1 MEILTAS
8 EIAKKW
14 NISERSVRNYCQQ
27 GRVKG
32 AEQKGKLWLIPE
44 DAEKPKRTERKT
56 N

>member
-27 GRVKG
+27 GRVKV
-32 AEQKGKLWLIPE
+32 
-44 DAEKPKRTERKT
+44 RNRKV
-56 N
+56 NYG